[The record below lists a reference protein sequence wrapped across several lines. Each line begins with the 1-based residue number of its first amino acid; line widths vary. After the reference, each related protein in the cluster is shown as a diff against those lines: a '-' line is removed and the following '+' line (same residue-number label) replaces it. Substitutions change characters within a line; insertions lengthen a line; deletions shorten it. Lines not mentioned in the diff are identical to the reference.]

1 MTTHRPEEHPS
12 RERIADLLAGNL
24 GGREGAELTAH
35 LEGCVVCRGL
45 ADRLEAL
52 WENLPDRV
60 PATAPVDL
68 WPAVQARLY
77 APAVR
82 PFTASQPLWRLAVS
96 FAAGLLI
103 GVAAWQFATG
113 GQGPAAAVAEE
124 LAVHETLVAGLD
136 PIPPQSMGGLW
147 LQAVEQQII
156 TPEDKQ

>member
-12 RERIADLLAGNL
+12 RERIADLLAGTL

-35 LEGCVVCRGL
+35 LEGCTICRGL

-60 PATAPVDL
+60 PAAAPINL
-68 WPAVQARLY
+68 WPAVQARLHS
-77 APAVR
+77 PAVLSF
-82 PFTASQPLWRLAVS
+82 PVPQPLWRLAVS

-103 GVAAWQFATG
+103 GIVAWQFATG
-113 GQGPAAAVAEE
+113 SQGPTAAVAEE

-147 LQAVEQQII
+147 LQAVEQQVI
-156 TPEDKQ
+156 TPEEKQ